1 VPDATTID
9 KNLAKRIAGTVRRLT
24 SSEPNE
30 VNAAGL
36 ALVRILQGASKDAIF
51 AVAERIEN
59 ESNGKLSDDE
69 LQVVF
74 DAGVKHGKTL
84 AEKKAQATQQASAQ
98 FPSAH
103 AMAMFCYERMGRLD
117 VKHHDFIDKMT
128 RTTRRYTPSPK
139 QQSYLEDLYI
149 QLGGSV

>member
-1 VPDATTID
+1 MKALERT
-9 KNLAKRIAGTVRRLT
+9 L
-24 SSEPNE
+24 
-30 VNAAGL
+30 VNT
-36 ALVRILQGASKDAIF
+36 SKDTIF
-51 AVAERIEN
+51 AVAEHIEN
-59 ESNGKLSDDE
+59 ESDGKLSDNE
-69 LQVVF
+69 MQEIF
-74 DAGVKHGKTL
+74 EAGVRHGKTL

-103 AMAMFCYERMGRLD
+103 AMAMFCYQRMERLD

-139 QQSYLEDLYI
+139 QQTYLEDLYI